1 MALGTKFG
9 WRNALD
15 SSQRRKMA
23 QPHAKGATVRDLADH
38 CEVGVARLRIP
49 MIARHHRASPKR
61 SMRGPKRTREAQLAL
76 VTNNR
81 RTCKMKI
88 REGSQARPGD

>member
-15 SSQRRKMA
+15 SSQRRKVA

-38 CEVGVARLRIP
+38 CEVGVATIV
-49 MIARHHRASPKR
+49 RALN
-61 SMRGPKRTREAQLAL
+61 GP
-76 VTNNR
+76 
-81 RTCKMKI
+81 
-88 REGSQARPGD
+88 